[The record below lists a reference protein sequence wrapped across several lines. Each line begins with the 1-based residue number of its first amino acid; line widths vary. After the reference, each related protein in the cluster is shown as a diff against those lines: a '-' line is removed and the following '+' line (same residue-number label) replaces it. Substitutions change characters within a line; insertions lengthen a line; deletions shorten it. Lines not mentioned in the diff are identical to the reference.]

1 MSRRALRCVAD
12 VTIHAVSAPGV
23 WLPSKED
30 VYLSIS
36 MFGQYRN
43 TRCLTSVFP
52 LIIHEKFRFEK
63 TYYTALDPAEVAD
76 YLEDELVIFE
86 LLQLSEYTDGAVRLA
101 SFSTSAREFLY
112 PYPSLAPV
120 YSSTDREILFSRT
133 VAFPGISPK
142 LEFAT
147 KTVIKESI
155 SPEDDALEDA
165 FEQEKERRTCRKTR
179 RSPTRRLR
187 RSGSL
192 SRDLGDIDLDSTIDT
207 RPPFVVRK
215 LDKSLIGR
223 VPGSGHDTHAKSKP
237 KKPKRSVS
245 YSIHYPP
252 DTYCTCPPSSLRWS
266 PYHLYHC
273 VVCKVYERLFGRPY
287 WGHAT
292 CYCPSKISPWCCRDE
307 VIREPLRDPLPV
319 YKSKFVSSVN
329 GDEDA
334 EVAELTSRTRSY
346 YHPRPRS
353 ASPILYRSSFEDRYG
368 SRPYSPNLYSHLT
381 DRSLG
386 RYTPR
391 YSPVDRDL
399 LDLEIATSLAK
410 SRSPASLVHL
420 DKGQYWTQNAA
431 AVSGLSHQE
440 VFKNNL
446 KKIYNRLYR
455 TACQQ
460 DPRMRT

>member
-245 YSIHYPP
+245 YSSDDLDLNLDPAPLKHQ
-252 DTYCTCPPSSLRWS
+252 
-266 PYHLYHC
+266 YHLE
-273 VVCKVYERLFGRPY
+273 K
-287 WGHAT
+287 
-292 CYCPSKISPWCCRDE
+292 

-381 DRSLG
+381 DRVSRALERSARRLEMLGRQSPIYRPYSSLG

>member
-155 SPEDDALEDA
+155 SPEVDALEDA

-237 KKPKRSVS
+237 KKPKRSVF
-245 YSIHYPP
+245 YSSDDLDLNLDSAPLKHQ
-252 DTYCTCPPSSLRWS
+252 
-266 PYHLYHC
+266 YHLE
-273 VVCKVYERLFGRPY
+273 K
-287 WGHAT
+287 
-292 CYCPSKISPWCCRDE
+292 

-381 DRSLG
+381 DRVSRALERSARRLEMLGRQSPIYRPYSSLG

-410 SRSPASLVHL
+410 SRRYIP
-420 DKGQYWTQNAA
+420 
-431 AVSGLSHQE
+431 
-440 VFKNNL
+440 
-446 KKIYNRLYR
+446 LY
-455 TACQQ
+455 
-460 DPRMRT
+460 